1 MLEFL
6 FGWITKPEIMQTPID
21 KLIGVSEFII
31 FSVLVI
37 TVIAIFLTI
46 KENAEEK
53 RKEKRNGKSSKTNKR

>member
-21 KLIGVSEFII
+21 KLIEVSEFII

-37 TVIAIFLTI
+37 TVIAICITI